1 MLNFLCSGMRCF
13 GIQENVVLV
22 SFGFISMKKIEC
34 IPMRATQHSQNSN
47 NYLFLSTLS
56 FIVNFF
62 WKVLLLCNTREIVYL
77 FTKGLDLLDCA
88 PHRTKRFIEL
98 LTYSSILGYLCE
110 QWDWDCQFLERF
122 RESNDD
128 WSQIRARIRKL
139 VEQNL
144 RHLKHFLIN
153 QGFLVKLSLKR
164 KSTLMQFFLLKI
176 YVYFPAAVVSVK

>member
-1 MLNFLCSGMRCF
+1 MWYLKNAHEIFDELIINTPPVPLLPPPSIYSLLLMMSDTCYLLSHRNIKMLNFLCSGMGCF

-88 PHRTKRFIEL
+88 PHRTKRFIEV

-110 QWDWDCQFLERF
+110 
-122 RESNDD
+122 
-128 WSQIRARIRKL
+128 
-139 VEQNL
+139 
-144 RHLKHFLIN
+144 
-153 QGFLVKLSLKR
+153 
-164 KSTLMQFFLLKI
+164 
-176 YVYFPAAVVSVK
+176 